1 MKYKIVIWKDVCET
15 YVTEANSEE
24 EAREN
29 VDDLFVSELKAELID
44 IDVKNCEIMEV
55 ELVG

>member
-55 ELVG
+55 ELVS